1 MTLSLMRA
9 ETVPW
14 IRPEG
19 RYNRPMSSEV
29 APLESRPR
37 LRPVVA
43 LLSILIA
50 ALQAFALA
58 ATGSIAAGAALVAT
72 ALHLAGFVD
81 LLIARDRDGRGGG
94 RSFLAGMALA
104 ASGLLAAAAVARILW
119 PQAIT
124 AGTAGAL
131 ALVASSALALA
142 GTSAPGLRRRVGSD
156 DPEAAA
162 DPSVLLVAAVGLSGA
177 AFLGSPALDGAAA
190 LIVALWLAWGG
201 IDDLRADSPR

>member
-1 MTLSLMRA
+1 
-9 ETVPW
+9 
-14 IRPEG
+14 
-19 RYNRPMSSEV
+19 
-29 APLESRPR
+29 LESRPR

-131 ALVASSALALA
+131 ALVAASALALA